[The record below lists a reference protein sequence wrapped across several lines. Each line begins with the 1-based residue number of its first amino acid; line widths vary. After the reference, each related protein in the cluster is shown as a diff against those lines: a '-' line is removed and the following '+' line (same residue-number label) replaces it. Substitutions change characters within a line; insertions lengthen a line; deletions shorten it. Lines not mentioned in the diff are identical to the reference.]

1 MPIPAEKLSHI
12 EDALRRRF
20 FPLVPKRTQ
29 NWTEA
34 QHDIDRCSRS
44 FAAYAICGLCAAE
57 DAIGV
62 GSLVDGG
69 NDGGIDALMF
79 AVSEIASS
87 WFSRSSSDLAMLQI
101 RRAPG
106 QIRARPSNSRMG

>member
-1 MPIPAEKLSHI
+1 MPTAAEKLSHI
-12 EDALRRRF
+12 EEALRRRF
-20 FPLVPKRTQ
+20 FPLIPQRPQ

-44 FAAYAICGLCAAE
+44 FAAYAICGLCAVE

-69 NDGGIDALMF
+69 NDGGIDAMMF
-79 AVSEIASS
+79 DRVGNRLIVVQSKFKRPRDPANPAGYWARSG
-87 WFSRSSSDLAMLQI
+87 RSSQVHK
-101 RRAPG
+101 
-106 QIRARPSNSRMG
+106 